1 MAGPSVQRA
10 DDGPSADHSHES
22 GWRRLDKA
30 AFGIVYGAITVLA
43 ILMAAG
49 AHPVAPFETAAVLFG
64 SVLAI
69 TLAKTFAEFLA
80 HALDAGERLSRSG
93 WREAWHHSTP
103 TLATANL
110 PTLLFV
116 ASGLGWMQAE
126 TALLASQ
133 AVCVALLGAIGAR
146 IGYVLHRSI
155 GRSFA
160 GALFAGGIGVLL
172 AVMKHVIH

>member
-1 MAGPSVQRA
+1 MAAPSRRETS
-10 DDGPSADHSHES
+10 GGSATDEAQDS
-22 GWRRLDKA
+22 GWGRLDKA
-30 AFGIVYGAITVLA
+30 AFGIVYGAITVLS

-49 AHPVAPFETAAVLFG
+49 AHPGAPFETAAVLFG

-80 HALDAGERLSRSG
+80 HALESGERLTRSG
-93 WREAWHHSTP
+93 WRAAWHHSTP

-116 ASGLGWMQAE
+116 ASGLGGMDAE
-126 TALLASQ
+126 TALWVSQ
-133 AVCVALLGAIGAR
+133 AICVVLLATIGAR
-146 IGYVLHRSI
+146 IGWVLDREI
-155 GRSFA
+155 VKAVA
-160 GALFAGGIGVLL
+160 GALFAGGVGVLL